1 MTQRFFVYPILFLAL
16 MQLYPLLRG
25 DRRWYAAQIAQLA
38 LTVLACGGAF
48 YFGDEFVWVVIAWG
62 LFGAFVVAPPVVASA
77 AGTREQRGQWRGA
90 AMLWRWRVGLHGG
103 KRGGCIVGTARRC
116 G

>member
-1 MTQRFFVYPILFLAL
+1 MTQRLFVYPVLFLAL

-25 DRRWYAAQIAQLA
+25 DRQWYAAQIAQLA

-48 YFGDEFVWVVIAWG
+48 LFEQNFIWVVIAWV
-62 LFGAFVVAPPVVASA
+62 LFGVFVVAPLVRGNSA
-77 AGTREQRGQWRGA
+77 GIGA
-90 AMLWRWRVGLHGG
+90 ARRRSGGWRDGLRGE
-103 KRGGCIVGTARRC
+103 KRESCIVGTARRC